1 MDLFKAYES
10 YSYSVLQ
17 VERTALEQNGMA
29 WNGLLD
35 EKETEMMT
43 VLLKV
48 S

>member
-1 MDLFKAYES
+1 MDLLKAYES
-10 YSYSVLQ
+10 YSYSFLQ
-17 VERTALEQNGMA
+17 VERTPLCLL

-35 EKETEMMT
+35 EKETEMLT